1 LVEVAPAM
9 IICPSI
15 DLFVTANYAGA
26 GTRYLVQ
33 TVARNLY
40 CFYVDGQSDL
50 GYKKSTDGGR
60 TWSKET
66 VIFVGSVQT
75 VAVWYDRWSN
85 IAAGLIHL
93 AYTET
98 ASDDI
103 LYRNIDT
110 ENNDSLGTQTTVF
123 AGSTAIAGGSLSI
136 TRARGNNLIVAGS
149 IDAGNEDGAWES
161 TDVGATWGSAI
172 ADPSEAGTEDQY
184 LLLPGW
190 NADTQDVMLI
200 FWDASADELSVKRY
214 DNSANSWAETSI
226 ATSMVDIAA
235 SAGRFP
241 NVAAAVDLTNSQN
254 IVVAWS
260 DTDVLNADLRC
271 WKINDTTITEMTNV
285 VENSTDDQGLCT
297 IGIDTITNIWHVM
310 YGGKSDGS
318 ETWNT
323 ALQVYGK
330 TSSDAGSTWSAE
342 VLLTNLGLITLN
354 SLNCVPRSIGPPIFE
369 FSGLENLVALGRIR
383 TEGIM
388 SNSSY
393 QMGVM

>member
-1 LVEVAPAM
+1 M

-98 ASDDI
+98 ASDAI

-136 TRARGNNLIVAGS
+136 TRARGGNLVVAGS
-149 IDAGNEDGAWES
+149 INAGNEDGAWES
-161 TDVGATWGSAI
+161 TDAGATRGSTI
-172 ADPSEAGTEDQY
+172 ADPSEGATQDQY

-200 FWDASADELSVKRY
+200 FWDASNDELSVKRY
-214 DNSANSWAETSI
+214 DDSGNSWAEASI
-226 ATSMVDIAA
+226 ATGMVDLVAT
-235 SAGRFP
+235 SGFP
-241 NVAAAVDLTNSQN
+241 NFAAAVDLANSQN
-254 IVVAWS
+254 VVVAWTNT
-260 DTDVLNADLRC
+260 DTANADLRC
-271 WKINDTTITEMTNV
+271 WKITDTTITEVTNV
-285 VENSTDDQGLCT
+285 VLNGTDDQGLCA
-297 IGIDTITNIWHVM
+297 IMIDTVSGVWWVA

-318 ETWNT
+318 ETWGT
-323 ALQVYGK
+323 LVGVYGK
-330 TSSDAGSTWSAE
+330 ASADTGSTWGAE
-342 VLLTNLGLITLN
+342 TNLAGVLGTVNLRSLFVCPRCSGAPKLLIGEINGQILYAA
-354 SLNCVPRSIGPPIFE
+354 V
-369 FSGLENLVALGRIR
+369 
-383 TEGIM
+383 EGITPHA
-388 SNSSY
+388 SY
-393 QMGVM
+393 QIGLV

>member
-1 LVEVAPAM
+1 M

-110 ENNDSLGTQTTVF
+110 ENNDSLSGEVAVF
-123 AGSTAIAGGSLSI
+123 AGRTAIAGGALSI
-136 TRARGNNLIVAGS
+136 TRARGGNLVVAGS

-226 ATSMVDIAA
+226 ATGMVDQQAI
-235 SAGRFP
+235 SAFP
-241 NVAAAVDLTNSQN
+241 HVAAAVDLINSQN
-254 IVVAWS
+254 LVVAWRAVG
-260 DTDVLNADLRC
+260 TLGADLRC
-271 WKINDTTITEMTNV
+271 WIIDDTTITELTNIV
-285 VENSTDDQGLCT
+285 LNSTDDQGLCA
-297 IGIDTITNIWHVM
+297 ISILANGEWIV
-310 YGGKSDGS
+310 YYAGKTDGS
-318 ETWNT
+318 ETFT
-323 ALQVYGK
+323 
-330 TSSDAGSTWSAE
+330 TSVGIYFKVSKDSGSTWGAE
-342 VLLTNLGLITLN
+342 TQFAARQFNRG
-354 SLNCVPRSIGPPIFE
+354 
-369 FSGLENLVALGRIR
+369 ALCW
-383 TEGIM
+383 
-388 SNSSY
+388 
-393 QMGVM
+393 V